1 MTNTISIDGYR
12 AVVQYDPEIE
22 MFRGEFVDLNGS
34 ADFYAQDVEGL
45 KREAK
50 ESLDVFLDMCREDGV
65 HSRVPRKLRDSATP
79 LQDPTT
85 GKMSRPPIQ
94 NDQIEKDHI
103 GIPAIDWAISHLQK
117 HGDTDIFPT
126 PFEYL
131 TIDDDAIRKHVEDLD
146 LASCDAK
153 DARLFLVPKSPLDFR
168 VSHQLDPI
176 DSIVYTA
183 AVYEICDRV
192 ESGRLAVDS
201 RVACSYRIHPT
212 SAGDF
217 FPADNG
223 WRSYHTQSIELA
235 GEHKFVLHVDIAEF
249 YNQIYHH
256 RIHGALQ
263 SMGISARRSKNIEL
277 FLGTFTA
284 RQSQGIPIGPAASH
298 VLAESLLNDIDRSLV
313 DKHRFT
319 RYADDYRIF
328 VNSRQEATKVLQ
340 HLYHYLYTGHRLTIG
355 SAKTKLQPS
364 IDFLAWLEDP
374 ERKEQE
380 EKERILDE
388 RIAMWFGYAIT
399 GGDDSEETHSNE
411 DVEEALA
418 PLFDEALNHDPLRA
432 GMLQYILRRAT
443 SIRSCILYPMVLDNL
458 ETLIPVFRDVCLYI
472 LRTLPDSFDFV
483 RKVGD
488 RLRIVAQES
497 YLSCPYV
504 RMWVLHL
511 LQEKPAMTEYVTAM
525 ELADSARSELGI
537 RPRALLARA
546 FKDIPWVRQK
556 KEEVMNL
563 SPWDKRA
570 VIYAADILPEDE
582 KKHWLRLIKKK
593 GDILD
598 KTIATYVLRGCK

>member
-12 AVVQYDPEIE
+12 AVIQYDPEIE
-22 MFRGEFVDLNGS
+22 MFRGEFVDLNGG

-65 HSRVPRKLRDSATP
+65 QPRVPSKSRDAAP
-79 LQDPTT
+79 LQAPT
-85 GKMSRPPIQ
+85 KNKVSRPPKQ
-94 NDQIEKDHI
+94 NDQFEKDQI
-103 GIPAIDWAISHLQK
+103 SSQAVDWAISHLQK

-146 LASCDAK
+146 LASCDTK
-153 DARLFLVPKSPLDFR
+153 DARLFLVPKSTLDFR

-183 AVYEICDRV
+183 AVYEISDRV
-192 ESGRLAVDS
+192 ESGRLSVDS

-223 WRSYHTQSIELA
+223 WRSYHTQSLGLA

-256 RIHGALQ
+256 RVQGALQ
-263 SMGISARRSKNIEL
+263 SMGISARRSKNIER
-277 FLGTFTA
+277 FLGTVTA

-328 VNSRQEATKVLQ
+328 VNSRREATDVLQ

-355 SAKTKLQPS
+355 SAKTRLQPS
-364 IDFLAWLEDP
+364 NDFLNWLEDP
-374 ERKEQE
+374 ERKEQD
-380 EKERILDE
+380 EKEQILDE
-388 RIAMWFGYAIT
+388 QIAMWFGYAINES
-399 GGDDSEETHSNE
+399 GGSEEEHSKE
-411 DVEEALA
+411 EMEEALTR
-418 PLFDEALNHDPLRA
+418 LFHEAVNHDPIRA
-432 GMLQYILRRAT
+432 GMVQYVLRRAT
-443 SIRSCILYPMVLDNL
+443 SIRSCILYPLVLDNL
-458 ETLIPVFRDVCLYI
+458 ETLIPVFRDVCLY
-472 LRTLPDSFDFV
+472 LLATLPDSFDVV
-483 RKVGD
+483 RNVGD
-488 RLRIVAQES
+488 RLRMVAQES
-497 YLSCPYV
+497 HLSCPYV

-511 LQEKPAMTEYVTAM
+511 LQERPAMAEYAAAM

-537 RPRALLARA
+537 RPHALLARA
-546 FKDIPWVRQK
+546 FNNIQWVRQK
-556 KEEVMNL
+556 KEEIMNL

-582 KKHWLRLIKKK
+582 KKHWLRLIRKK
-593 GDILD
+593 GEFLD
-598 KTIATYVLRGCK
+598 KAIANYLLRRCE